1 MDLGVEHYW
10 HRKEGGI
17 VVGADP
23 IRASSCTSYLDS
35 WYRSGAEWALWCVL
49 ESKKP
54 QAQVTAIKPTPNRID
69 SGIDL
74 NVLSHRVSDSSTPVH
89 EQDPATIIKKPKD
102 PKPLSLTFHFHD
114 RIFTK
119 TLDYRIFS
127 RWENIAEL
135 LAELGRDGI
144 SVHHLWEGGDDM
156 QIGSGDWE
164 ARVRPGCEVD
174 VWCYE
179 PHNHHADHADHIDYS
194 DSESEDEAESEDVKM
209 DMSCQ
214 RGEMEERKW
223 WFARWKERVERR
235 KASPKAKAHQETS
248 WIMVLVWVVTMLFC
262 IYFVIVPT
270 M

>member
-1 MDLGVEHYW
+1 
-10 HRKEGGI
+10 
-17 VVGADP
+17 
-23 IRASSCTSYLDS
+23 
-35 WYRSGAEWALWCVL
+35 VL

-54 QAQVTAIKPTPNRID
+54 QAQVTAIKPTPNRVD

-74 NVLSHRVSDSSTPVH
+74 NILNPRGSDPSTPVH
-89 EQDPATIIKKPKD
+89 EQGPIAVEKKPIHF
-102 PKPLSLTFHFHD
+102 KPLALTFHFHD

-119 TLDYRIFS
+119 TLNYQIFS
-127 RWENIAEL
+127 RWENVAEL
-135 LAELGRDGI
+135 FAELGRDGI

-179 PHNHHADHADHIDYS
+179 PHTHHADHADHIDYS
-194 DSESEDEAESEDVKM
+194 DSESEDEFDSEDIKKDV
-209 DMSCQ
+209 SWE
-214 RGEMEERKW
+214 REEMEERKW

-235 KASPKAKAHQETS
+235 KAVPRGKAQQETS
-248 WIMVLVWVVTMLFC
+248 RIMVIVWAVTMLFC
-262 IYFVIVPT
+262 IYFVLVPT